1 MILAGNKDISMVA
14 IIQGERIGK
23 TGKLVIGCS
32 AAIFDAARERVLI
45 TRRTDNGQWCLPGG
59 HVEAGESVAEA
70 CVREILEETG
80 LEVAVVRLIGIYSD
94 PHRVAQ
100 YADGN
105 RYHAITLN
113 FEARVVGGSLRTSD
127 ETSEAGFYTP
137 EEIAARDFMMPLYDR
152 ITDAFLGQEA
162 AIIR

>member
-1 MILAGNKDISMVA
+1 MVA

-23 TGKLVIGCS
+23 TGRLVLGCS
-32 AAIFDAARERVLI
+32 AAIFDETRQKVLI

-80 LEVAVVRLIGIYSD
+80 LKVEVVRLIGIYSD

-105 RYHAITLN
+105 RYHAVTLN
-113 FEARVVGGSLRTSD
+113 FEARVVGGSLCTSD
-127 ETSEAGFYTP
+127 ETSDAGYYTA
-137 EEIAARDFMMPLYDR
+137 EEIAEMDFMMPLYDR
-152 ITDAFLGQEA
+152 IIDSFLGQEA